1 MSWWLAGLDIQST
14 KKYNLAARWLLRQS
28 GVVRQ
33 RGEEFDPAE
42 LEYQKEVKMPNAETG
57 DDEIVTPED
66 PLSGIN
72 RLLRA
77 LEEMTGRTSLD
88 KRGELR
94 NVFYLELK
102 RRSGERISE
111 FATRFRGLIAEMK
124 SEGVT
129 IHDGELGWWFKQKL
143 GLDPLRTQLLDTA
156 LAGAEDYSTIERE
169 VLRLFKDLHS
179 ADPLHRRQG
188 DGDQRAPLLNRF
200 LSQQANASRP
210 SSYAPSMASSAA
222 RSMRSNS
229 STASS
234 GRLPSNTSYRKP
246 FMQKQAMVSEAE
258 EEIHVDEQ
266 ANEPP
271 GGDDE
276 MEPQTLEEVLTTEAE
291 VLAAELDEAAA
302 QGVDA
307 DTLQEI
313 EESVEAAAEAFLTMK
328 EARSKLQEVRK
339 DRGYGK
345 APSPAS
351 SSVANKVNLKKQ
363 SDRHPCFDCGLAGH
377 WAGDPEC
384 QKPGQ
389 QLGRKKG
396 KAVQKQV
403 KVTEALNTEHTDEA
417 DPEHEVLVLRH
428 QPQVLTDAFVSTVQ
442 NFHEPKEVNA
452 LGLALDKRLVGALD
466 SACNRTCT
474 GMDWLNSFLQ
484 RLRSTAPEEVI
495 ALVKCEP
502 EKETFRFGNGG
513 TQVSKERWRLPTMV
527 GGAII
532 CFWTSVVPV
541 ASLGLL
547 LGRDFLEA
555 VGAVMS
561 FSRKAL
567 RCDHLDG
574 KEIPLSQLTAGHYAL
589 HLLPSSWPGLGSQK
603 WRRFGLDGILEVQS
617 SFERWVHRRLKMV
630 DGPRSSTS
638 LGHDHFL
645 AESSVKAGELVRNVL
660 APTFSG
666 SVQALS
672 MPRTSE
678 RGISSTTSSTTRST
692 SRSTTRSPLNGGRK
706 QQARP
711 NEPEHQ
717 QVAKNVA
724 PPSRTV
730 SMGSERCTAVGP
742 AKALLAVLAAALSI
756 FGHPG
761 PLVAARS
768 TTGGRWSCEQATPG
782 HGLHDGPLR
791 VQEPGGVHALARPT
805 WHDDGLLRRPC
816 VDGNDSCKSRQGVE
830 EEGERRRFGRSQEG
844 GPPGRTGREQGGTG
858 SLAHR
863 TSRWTSTT
871 SRRPDQVGSSVERQ
885 GGPRGQ
891 RRNAQEQGPTHR
903 SGLEREAYTC
913 SQQGEIKSEA
923 NSHQSSRMD
932 RGLQCRSGDRAVSRD
947 GVLSTPHRHAQPVS
961 DNPGPHGLG
970 DPRASTTTSTGHA
983 GGPLQFGED
992 GVKQLR
998 LRRRDGSD
1006 AGTSSRCRLVPG
1018 GSIRAAV
1025 GCSLRGGER
1034 DVPDTGGEGSGPRS
1048 VNPYVIHQCL
1058 KPGVAS
1064 LIGQAWDQ
1072 HEADRRKIS
1081 QEPKRIRHVLEAEFF
1096 KEMEAHMN
1104 DETFFQ
1110 VIDLMPTFHE
1120 SLVNEKTNGSD
1131 PRPFL
1136 AEVYTTAQH
1145 VSKVA
1150 RDRGHAV
1157 GPALS
1162 LETGWNFLLAS
1173 HRERAKK
1180 QLAQDKP
1187 FCLVL
1192 AFPCGPFSPLQHL
1205 NTKGKLSWPRRLEE
1219 GRVLMRFALELADMQ
1234 LKAGR
1239 HCIIENPKPSAAW
1252 REPEMRK
1259 FLEEKNVHMAVFDQ
1273 CRFGLKS
1280 VEGIPQRK
1288 STLVA
1293 SSSSKVIDMLN
1304 GMVCKRDHAHS
1315 PVIGGSRVTARAGI
1329 YPMGLAKAMVRGVE
1343 AQFEQDFG
1351 HEALAAE
1358 DVEEEV
1364 DRPDGALGY
1373 GEDSDDDE
1381 MKISPE
1387 EAKMNIPASVKL
1399 AIKRL
1404 HENTGHRSGRRL
1416 ARALA
1421 IAGAPPEAVVAAKRH
1436 RCAVCEEKAPPKA
1449 RRPASLPRP
1458 KDIGDQVHVDLL
1470 EVEDCQ
1476 EQKYYVCHCT
1486 DAATRFQVA
1495 EVLPNKS
1502 TAAVIEFLSKRWVAM
1517 FGPPRVLVCDQGREF
1532 ISWEME
1538 EWASSMSI
1546 MLHHIAVQA
1555 PWQNGVAERSG
1566 GILKTILSAIVAAKS
1581 IVNRSEMEMALSE
1594 AIAAYNGDVD
1604 GESGCSPFQAA
1615 FGRQPRMIGDV
1626 LGGIQQR
1633 LGEHGLVES
1642 KPSLARQIAM
1652 REVAKLA
1659 MTRLHFSRGLRKAE
1673 LARSRSTTME
1683 AAPTPGSICYFYR
1696 PLRYNNKMSQS
1707 RKKLTLKRWHGP
1719 AMMVAMD
1726 GHASVFLSY
1735 KGQLTKCALEH
1746 VRLASTMEQIAS
1758 GAWSEAIKEAVDAA
1772 RHEQA
1777 LRNPQSDGNQGWQAP
1792 QQPVL
1797 PETPV
1802 AAGNPSTPAFLPPSN
1817 ATMNADENQL
1827 EGRDLPPVQPQ
1838 ELWQMMVPSNALA
1851 SSQVDSSLPS
1861 RRASDFSDTPFPQA
1875 TRLAMGRRP
1884 SGLPLASVRE
1894 RVREIEGSLKRPAEL
1909 DAEALREQGHE
1920 QGTPRAE
1927 ASSSTP
1933 AEVTEETLVTEAVDV
1948 IKAELKKENL
1958 HPLRR
1963 AFLQAE
1969 LDKQSPLNAE
1979 VPDHGT
1985 WHGKWSLPSRSEWL
1999 AHQKLGLSWPNGSQP
2014 DHEVQAVQA
2023 NRKEFRWRTMSSE
2036 EKKAFAEAAEQA
2048 WSVWE
2053 ENAAIEVLTQEE
2065 SERVRRRLLAN
2076 KEGSKILTP
2085 RYVFTDR
2092 HEGLRTALNPLPLK
2106 ARARVIVPGYKDIFS
2121 YSLRKDAPT
2130 GSRVSQHL
2138 LFTFTASHSTP
2149 TTPREQK
2156 WRIMSADVKSA
2167 FLKGDAYVDGQREL
2181 FLENVKGEEPKLPFG
2196 SCLAKIRKGVF
2207 GLSDAPRQWY
2217 LRLNKSLQA
2226 AGWERTVFDF
2236 ACWLKWSDDR
2246 KKLRGIIISHVD
2258 DLLLGGDSTA
2268 QESLLT
2274 IGKELGF
2281 GSVEYDDF
2289 VYCGKRIQMKP
2300 DGAISVSV
2308 KAYHD
2313 NLSPVEIP
2321 LSRRKTPEA
2330 ELSESERRQLRAVLG
2345 SLQWL
2350 VAQVRFDQ
2358 GYSLSTLQGE
2368 KPVIGTLQKA
2378 NQLVKEF
2385 KRRPDFSLV
2394 FQALDLSK
2402 AGIMVVS
2409 DSSLGNVLREGGCEG
2424 DVLEKLYSQSAYF
2437 VIIGDHNLMNGR
2449 EGCFNVVD
2457 ARSHRLPRV
2466 CRSTYG
2472 AELMGVEEGMD
2483 MGIFCRGGLAT
2494 FLGLPTGRRDS
2505 LKVMEEIPMV
2515 SITDAKDTYDRGNS
2529 DCPTYGA
2536 QKSMAFAVAWV
2547 RQTLNGYNSSL
2558 KWTATA
2564 NMWVDAGTKAMPL
2577 DHMQE
2582 ILAKGKWSYV
2592 YHQDYVKQ
2600 NPKKKTP
2607 EKIGMTAELPGEP
2620 LDERSQMFQF
2630 VLKLSGQPGWHE
2642 RPDMAVH
2649 VAYEAK
2655 SFRVPDGRFGAN
2667 KYPVR
2672 STFGKF
2678 DLEDGR
2684 SVWRQLEHGENL
2696 TELANRQKLLP
2707 RPAGCLISLFMSQAK
2722 KRLEQLR
2729 NHDHDMH
2736 G

>member
-1 MSWWLAGLDIQST
+1 AKSKAKPTATKAQGWTVGYSAGLVTEPSPGMVSYQHLIDMRNRFQTTLDHMALEIQE
-14 KKYNLAARWLLRQS
+14 LRQQRQQGTQVDLSSLAKTVSSSS
-28 GVVRQ
+28 GSG
-33 RGEEFDPAE
+33 GEME
-42 LEYQKEVKMPNAETG
+42 
-57 DDEIVTPED
+57 VTPE
-66 PLSGIN
+66 
-72 RLLRA
+72 LLQDA
-77 LEEMTGRTSLD
+77 AWSLE
-88 KRGELR
+88 
-94 NVFYLELK
+94 
-102 RRSGERISE
+102 
-111 FATRFRGLIAEMK
+111 
-124 SEGVT
+124 
-129 IHDGELGWWFKQKL
+129 
-143 GLDPLRTQLLDTA
+143 
-156 LAGAEDYSTIERE
+156 GAFE
-169 VLRLFKDLHS
+169 
-179 ADPLHRRQG
+179 
-188 DGDQRAPLLNRF
+188 
-200 LSQQANASRP
+200 QQ
-210 SSYAPSMASSAA
+210 
-222 RSMRSNS
+222 
-229 STASS
+229 
-234 GRLPSNTSYRKP
+234 
-246 FMQKQAMVSEAE
+246 
-258 EEIHVDEQ
+258 
-266 ANEPP
+266 
-271 GGDDE
+271 
-276 MEPQTLEEVLTTEAE
+276 
-291 VLAAELDEAAA
+291 LAAHY
-302 QGVDA
+302 G
-307 DTLQEI
+307 
-313 EESVEAAAEAFLTMK
+313 EENVMFLT
-328 EARSKLQEVRK
+328 
-339 DRGYGK
+339 
-345 APSPAS
+345 
-351 SSVANKVNLKKQ
+351 
-363 SDRHPCFDCGLAGH
+363 
-377 WAGDPEC
+377 
-384 QKPGQ
+384 
-389 QLGRKKG
+389 
-396 KAVQKQV
+396 
-403 KVTEALNTEHTDEA
+403 
-417 DPEHEVLVLRH
+417 
-428 QPQVLTDAFVSTVQ
+428 
-442 NFHEPKEVNA
+442 
-452 LGLALDKRLVGALD
+452 
-466 SACNRTCT
+466 
-474 GMDWLNSFLQ
+474 
-484 RLRSTAPEEVI
+484 PEE
-495 ALVKCEP
+495 
-502 EKETFRFGNGG
+502 
-513 TQVSKERWRLPTMV
+513 
-527 GGAII
+527 
-532 CFWTSVVPV
+532 
-541 ASLGLL
+541 
-547 LGRDFLEA
+547 
-555 VGAVMS
+555 
-561 FSRKAL
+561 
-567 RCDHLDG
+567 
-574 KEIPLSQLTAGHYAL
+574 
-589 HLLPSSWPGLGSQK
+589 
-603 WRRFGLDGILEVQS
+603 
-617 SFERWVHRRLKMV
+617 
-630 DGPRSSTS
+630 
-638 LGHDHFL
+638 
-645 AESSVKAGELVRNVL
+645 
-660 APTFSG
+660 
-666 SVQALS
+666 
-672 MPRTSE
+672 
-678 RGISSTTSSTTRST
+678 
-692 SRSTTRSPLNGGRK
+692 
-706 QQARP
+706 
-711 NEPEHQ
+711 
-717 QVAKNVA
+717 
-724 PPSRTV
+724 
-730 SMGSERCTAVGP
+730 
-742 AKALLAVLAAALSI
+742 
-756 FGHPG
+756 
-761 PLVAARS
+761 
-768 TTGGRWSCEQATPG
+768 
-782 HGLHDGPLR
+782 
-791 VQEPGGVHALARPT
+791 
-805 WHDDGLLRRPC
+805 
-816 VDGNDSCKSRQGVE
+816 
-830 EEGERRRFGRSQEG
+830 
-844 GPPGRTGREQGGTG
+844 
-858 SLAHR
+858 
-863 TSRWTSTT
+863 
-871 SRRPDQVGSSVERQ
+871 
-885 GGPRGQ
+885 
-891 RRNAQEQGPTHR
+891 
-903 SGLEREAYTC
+903 
-913 SQQGEIKSEA
+913 
-923 NSHQSSRMD
+923 
-932 RGLQCRSGDRAVSRD
+932 RA
-947 GVLSTPHRHAQPVS
+947 
-961 DNPGPHGLG
+961 
-970 DPRASTTTSTGHA
+970 
-983 GGPLQFGED
+983 
-992 GVKQLR
+992 
-998 LRRRDGSD
+998 
-1006 AGTSSRCRLVPG
+1006 
-1018 GSIRAAV
+1018 
-1025 GCSLRGGER
+1025 
-1034 DVPDTGGEGSGPRS
+1034 
-1048 VNPYVIHQCL
+1048 
-1058 KPGVAS
+1058 
-1064 LIGQAWDQ
+1064 
-1072 HEADRRKIS
+1072 

-1502 TAAVIEFLSKRWVAM
+1502 TAAVIEFLSKRW
-1517 FGPPRVLVCDQGREF
+1517 
-1532 ISWEME
+1532 
-1538 EWASSMSI
+1538 
-1546 MLHHIAVQA
+1546 
-1555 PWQNGVAERSG
+1555 
-1566 GILKTILSAIVAAKS
+1566 
-1581 IVNRSEMEMALSE
+1581 
-1594 AIAAYNGDVD
+1594 
-1604 GESGCSPFQAA
+1604 
-1615 FGRQPRMIGDV
+1615 
-1626 LGGIQQR
+1626 
-1633 LGEHGLVES
+1633 
-1642 KPSLARQIAM
+1642 
-1652 REVAKLA
+1652 
-1659 MTRLHFSRGLRKAE
+1659 
-1673 LARSRSTTME
+1673 

-2076 KEGSKILTP
+2076 KE
-2085 RYVFTDR
+2085 
-2092 HEGLRTALNPLPLK
+2092 
-2106 ARARVIVPGYKDIFS
+2106 
-2121 YSLRKDAPT
+2121 
-2130 GSRVSQHL
+2130 
-2138 LFTFTASHSTP
+2138 
-2149 TTPREQK
+2149 
-2156 WRIMSADVKSA
+2156 
-2167 FLKGDAYVDGQREL
+2167 DAYVDGQREL

-2707 RPAGCLISLFMSQAK
+2707 
-2722 KRLEQLR
+2722 
-2729 NHDHDMH
+2729 
-2736 G
+2736 

>member
-1 MSWWLAGLDIQST
+1 MADEKDSNAGAWSRVPTWDGSPQTWRSFRKDMSWWLAGLDIQST

-156 LAGAEDYSTIERE
+156 LAGAEDYSTIECE

-603 WRRFGLDGILEVQS
+603 PYLRYLPLPYPS
-617 SFERWVHRRLKMV
+617 SGTPDLWLRQ
-630 DGPRSSTS
+630 G
-638 LGHDHFL
+638 
-645 AESSVKAGELVRNVL
+645 
-660 APTFSG
+660 
-666 SVQALS
+666 Q
-672 MPRTSE
+672 
-678 RGISSTTSSTTRST
+678 
-692 SRSTTRSPLNGGRK
+692 
-706 QQARP
+706 
-711 NEPEHQ
+711 Q
-717 QVAKNVA
+717 QVADGHASKRHLDMAYTMDRFVYKNLVECMHWRDRLGMMTAFCEDPVLTGMIHAKAAKGLRKKVRDAALEEAKKEALQAEQVLKEKPTPAPSKAKSKAKPAATKPQGWTVGYSAGLVA
-724 PPSRTV
+724 EPSPGMVSYQHLIDMRNRFQTTLDHMALEIQELRQQRQQGTQVDLSSLAKTV
-730 SMGSERCTAVGP
+730 SSSSGSGGEMEVTP
-742 AKALLAVLAAALSI
+742 ELLQDAAWSLEGAFEQQLAAHYGEENVMFL
-756 FGHPG
+756 
-761 PLVAARS
+761 
-768 TTGGRWSCEQATPG
+768 TP
-782 HGLHDGPLR
+782 
-791 VQEPGGVHALARPT
+791 
-805 WHDDGLLRRPC
+805 
-816 VDGNDSCKSRQGVE
+816 E
-830 EEGERRRFGRSQEG
+830 ER
-844 GPPGRTGREQGGTG
+844 
-858 SLAHR
+858 
-863 TSRWTSTT
+863 
-871 SRRPDQVGSSVERQ
+871 
-885 GGPRGQ
+885 
-891 RRNAQEQGPTHR
+891 AQ
-903 SGLEREAYTC
+903 
-913 SQQGEIKSEA
+913 
-923 NSHQSSRMD
+923 
-932 RGLQCRSGDRAVSRD
+932 
-947 GVLSTPHRHAQPVS
+947 
-961 DNPGPHGLG
+961 
-970 DPRASTTTSTGHA
+970 
-983 GGPLQFGED
+983 
-992 GVKQLR
+992 
-998 LRRRDGSD
+998 
-1006 AGTSSRCRLVPG
+1006 
-1018 GSIRAAV
+1018 
-1025 GCSLRGGER
+1025 
-1034 DVPDTGGEGSGPRS
+1034 
-1048 VNPYVIHQCL
+1048 
-1058 KPGVAS
+1058 
-1064 LIGQAWDQ
+1064 
-1072 HEADRRKIS
+1072 
-1081 QEPKRIRHVLEAEFF
+1081 AEFF

-1110 VIDLMPTFHE
+1110 VFDLMPTFHE

-1239 HCIIENPKPSAAW
+1239 RCIIENPKPSAAW

-1343 AQFEQDFG
+1343 VQFEQDFG

-1358 DVEEEV
+1358 VVEEEV

-1555 PWQNGVAERSG
+1555 
-1566 GILKTILSAIVAAKS
+1566 
-1581 IVNRSEMEMALSE
+1581 
-1594 AIAAYNGDVD
+1594 
-1604 GESGCSPFQAA
+1604 
-1615 FGRQPRMIGDV
+1615 
-1626 LGGIQQR
+1626 
-1633 LGEHGLVES
+1633 
-1642 KPSLARQIAM
+1642 
-1652 REVAKLA
+1652 
-1659 MTRLHFSRGLRKAE
+1659 
-1673 LARSRSTTME
+1673 
-1683 AAPTPGSICYFYR
+1683 APTPGSICYFYR

-1777 LRNPQSDGNQGWQAP
+1777 LRNTQSDGNQGWQAP

-1884 SGLPLASVRE
+1884 SGLPLTSVRE

-1969 LDKQSPLNAE
+1969 LDKQSPLDAE

-2023 NRKEFRWRTMSSE
+2023 NRKEFQWRTMSSE

-2053 ENAAIEVLTQEE
+2053 ENAAIEVLTPEE
-2065 SERVRRRLLAN
+2065 SE
-2076 KEGSKILTP
+2076 
-2085 RYVFTDR
+2085 
-2092 HEGLRTALNPLPLK
+2092 H
-2106 ARARVIVPGYKDIFS
+2106 
-2121 YSLRKDAPT
+2121 APT

-2289 VYCGKRIQMKP
+2289 VYCGKRIQMQP
-2300 DGAISVSV
+2300 DGAISVSM

-2600 NPKKKTP
+2600 SPKKKTP

-2649 VAYEAK
+2649 VAYGAK

-2696 TELANRQKLLP
+2696 TELANRRKLLP

-2729 NHDHDMH
+2729 NHDRDMH

>member
-1 MSWWLAGLDIQST
+1 MADEKDSNAGAWSRVPTWDGSPQTWRSFRKDMSWWLAGLDIQST

-466 SACNRTCT
+466 SPMSLSISRWRRMLLRLRERFLWAVKGVLLWALPRPYLRYLPLPYPSSGTPDLWLRQGQQQVADGHASKRHLDMAYTMDRFVYKNLVECMHWRDRLGMMTAFCEDPVLT
-474 GMDWLNSFLQ
+474 GMIHAKAAKGLRKKVRDAALEEAKKEALQAEQAGNKEELARSLIGPRGGLPPLRGDLIRLAVLLNVKVDPEDNVEMLKNKVRPIVQVLKEKPTPAPSKAKSKAKPTATKAQGWTVGYSAGLVTEPSPGMVSYQHLIDMRNRFQTTLDHMALEIQELRQQ
-484 RLRSTAPEEVI
+484 RQQ
-495 ALVKCEP
+495 
-502 EKETFRFGNGG
+502 G
-513 TQVSKERWRLPTMV
+513 TQVDLS
-527 GGAII
+527 
-532 CFWTSVVPV
+532 
-541 ASLGLL
+541 SL
-547 LGRDFLEA
+547 A
-555 VGAVMS
+555 KTV
-561 FSRKAL
+561 
-567 RCDHLDG
+567 
-574 KEIPLSQLTAGHYAL
+574 
-589 HLLPSSWPGLGSQK
+589 SSS
-603 WRRFGLDGILEVQS
+603 
-617 SFERWVHRRLKMV
+617 
-630 DGPRSSTS
+630 
-638 LGHDHFL
+638 
-645 AESSVKAGELVRNVL
+645 
-660 APTFSG
+660 SG
-666 SVQALS
+666 S
-672 MPRTSE
+672 
-678 RGISSTTSSTTRST
+678 
-692 SRSTTRSPLNGGRK
+692 GGEMEVTPELLQDAAWSLEGAFE
-706 QQARP
+706 QQ
-711 NEPEHQ
+711 
-717 QVAKNVA
+717 
-724 PPSRTV
+724 
-730 SMGSERCTAVGP
+730 
-742 AKALLAVLAAALSI
+742 LAAHYGEENVMFL
-756 FGHPG
+756 
-761 PLVAARS
+761 
-768 TTGGRWSCEQATPG
+768 TP
-782 HGLHDGPLR
+782 
-791 VQEPGGVHALARPT
+791 
-805 WHDDGLLRRPC
+805 
-816 VDGNDSCKSRQGVE
+816 E
-830 EEGERRRFGRSQEG
+830 ER
-844 GPPGRTGREQGGTG
+844 
-858 SLAHR
+858 
-863 TSRWTSTT
+863 
-871 SRRPDQVGSSVERQ
+871 
-885 GGPRGQ
+885 
-891 RRNAQEQGPTHR
+891 
-903 SGLEREAYTC
+903 
-913 SQQGEIKSEA
+913 
-923 NSHQSSRMD
+923 
-932 RGLQCRSGDRAVSRD
+932 
-947 GVLSTPHRHAQPVS
+947 
-961 DNPGPHGLG
+961 
-970 DPRASTTTSTGHA
+970 
-983 GGPLQFGED
+983 
-992 GVKQLR
+992 
-998 LRRRDGSD
+998 
-1006 AGTSSRCRLVPG
+1006 
-1018 GSIRAAV
+1018 
-1025 GCSLRGGER
+1025 
-1034 DVPDTGGEGSGPRS
+1034 
-1048 VNPYVIHQCL
+1048 
-1058 KPGVAS
+1058 
-1064 LIGQAWDQ
+1064 
-1072 HEADRRKIS
+1072 
-1081 QEPKRIRHVLEAEFF
+1081 AEFF

-1304 GMVCKRDHAHS
+1304 GM
-1315 PVIGGSRVTARAGI
+1315 
-1329 YPMGLAKAMVRGVE
+1329 
-1343 AQFEQDFG
+1343 
-1351 HEALAAE
+1351 
-1358 DVEEEV
+1358 
-1364 DRPDGALGY
+1364 
-1373 GEDSDDDE
+1373 
-1381 MKISPE
+1381 
-1387 EAKMNIPASVKL
+1387 
-1399 AIKRL
+1399 
-1404 HENTGHRSGRRL
+1404 
-1416 ARALA
+1416 
-1421 IAGAPPEAVVAAKRH
+1421 
-1436 RCAVCEEKAPPKA
+1436 
-1449 RRPASLPRP
+1449 
-1458 KDIGDQVHVDLL
+1458 
-1470 EVEDCQ
+1470 
-1476 EQKYYVCHCT
+1476 
-1486 DAATRFQVA
+1486 
-1495 EVLPNKS
+1495 
-1502 TAAVIEFLSKRWVAM
+1502 
-1517 FGPPRVLVCDQGREF
+1517 
-1532 ISWEME
+1532 
-1538 EWASSMSI
+1538 
-1546 MLHHIAVQA
+1546 
-1555 PWQNGVAERSG
+1555 
-1566 GILKTILSAIVAAKS
+1566 
-1581 IVNRSEMEMALSE
+1581 
-1594 AIAAYNGDVD
+1594 
-1604 GESGCSPFQAA
+1604 
-1615 FGRQPRMIGDV
+1615 
-1626 LGGIQQR
+1626 
-1633 LGEHGLVES
+1633 
-1642 KPSLARQIAM
+1642 
-1652 REVAKLA
+1652 
-1659 MTRLHFSRGLRKAE
+1659 
-1673 LARSRSTTME
+1673 
-1683 AAPTPGSICYFYR
+1683 
-1696 PLRYNNKMSQS
+1696 
-1707 RKKLTLKRWHGP
+1707 
-1719 AMMVAMD
+1719 
-1726 GHASVFLSY
+1726 
-1735 KGQLTKCALEH
+1735 
-1746 VRLASTMEQIAS
+1746 
-1758 GAWSEAIKEAVDAA
+1758 EAVDAA

-1979 VPDHGT
+1979 
-1985 WHGKWSLPSRSEWL
+1985 
-1999 AHQKLGLSWPNGSQP
+1999 
-2014 DHEVQAVQA
+2014 
-2023 NRKEFRWRTMSSE
+2023 
-2036 EKKAFAEAAEQA
+2036 
-2048 WSVWE
+2048 
-2053 ENAAIEVLTQEE
+2053 
-2065 SERVRRRLLAN
+2065 
-2076 KEGSKILTP
+2076 
-2085 RYVFTDR
+2085 
-2092 HEGLRTALNPLPLK
+2092 
-2106 ARARVIVPGYKDIFS
+2106 
-2121 YSLRKDAPT
+2121 
-2130 GSRVSQHL
+2130 
-2138 LFTFTASHSTP
+2138 
-2149 TTPREQK
+2149 
-2156 WRIMSADVKSA
+2156 
-2167 FLKGDAYVDGQREL
+2167 
-2181 FLENVKGEEPKLPFG
+2181 
-2196 SCLAKIRKGVF
+2196 
-2207 GLSDAPRQWY
+2207 
-2217 LRLNKSLQA
+2217 
-2226 AGWERTVFDF
+2226 
-2236 ACWLKWSDDR
+2236 
-2246 KKLRGIIISHVD
+2246 
-2258 DLLLGGDSTA
+2258 
-2268 QESLLT
+2268 
-2274 IGKELGF
+2274 
-2281 GSVEYDDF
+2281 
-2289 VYCGKRIQMKP
+2289 
-2300 DGAISVSV
+2300 
-2308 KAYHD
+2308 
-2313 NLSPVEIP
+2313 
-2321 LSRRKTPEA
+2321 
-2330 ELSESERRQLRAVLG
+2330 
-2345 SLQWL
+2345 
-2350 VAQVRFDQ
+2350 
-2358 GYSLSTLQGE
+2358 
-2368 KPVIGTLQKA
+2368 
-2378 NQLVKEF
+2378 
-2385 KRRPDFSLV
+2385 
-2394 FQALDLSK
+2394 
-2402 AGIMVVS
+2402 
-2409 DSSLGNVLREGGCEG
+2409 
-2424 DVLEKLYSQSAYF
+2424 
-2437 VIIGDHNLMNGR
+2437 
-2449 EGCFNVVD
+2449 
-2457 ARSHRLPRV
+2457 
-2466 CRSTYG
+2466 
-2472 AELMGVEEGMD
+2472 
-2483 MGIFCRGGLAT
+2483 
-2494 FLGLPTGRRDS
+2494 
-2505 LKVMEEIPMV
+2505 
-2515 SITDAKDTYDRGNS
+2515 DTYDRGNS

>member
-1 MSWWLAGLDIQST
+1 MADEKDSNAGAWSRVPTWDGSPQTWRSFRKDMSWWLAGLDIQST

-156 LAGAEDYSTIERE
+156 LAGAEDYSTIECE

-466 SACNRTCT
+466 S
-474 GMDWLNSFLQ
+474 
-484 RLRSTAPEEVI
+484 
-495 ALVKCEP
+495 
-502 EKETFRFGNGG
+502 
-513 TQVSKERWRLPTMV
+513 
-527 GGAII
+527 
-532 CFWTSVVPV
+532 
-541 ASLGLL
+541 
-547 LGRDFLEA
+547 
-555 VGAVMS
+555 
-561 FSRKAL
+561 
-567 RCDHLDG
+567 
-574 KEIPLSQLTAGHYAL
+574 
-589 HLLPSSWPGLGSQK
+589 LGSQK

-630 DGPRSSTS
+630 DGPRSSTPY
-638 LGHDHFL
+638 LRYL
-645 AESSVKAGELVRNVL
+645 PLPYPSSGTPDLWLRQ
-660 APTFSG
+660 G
-666 SVQALS
+666 Q
-672 MPRTSE
+672 
-678 RGISSTTSSTTRST
+678 
-692 SRSTTRSPLNGGRK
+692 
-706 QQARP
+706 
-711 NEPEHQ
+711 Q
-717 QVAKNVA
+717 QVADGHASKRHLDMAYTMDRFVYKNLVECMHW
-724 PPSRTV
+724 RDRLG
-730 SMGSERCTAVGP
+730 MMTAFCEDPVLTGMIH
-742 AKALLAVLAAALSI
+742 AKAAKGLRKKVRDAALEEAKKEALQAEQAGNKEELARSLIGPRGGLPPLRGDLIRLAVLLNVKVDPEDNVEMLKNKVRPIVQVLKEKPTPAPSKAKSKAKPAATKPQGWTVGYSA
-756 FGHPG
+756 G
-761 PLVAARS
+761 LVAEPSPGMVSYQHLIDMRNRFQ
-768 TTGGRWSCEQATPG
+768 TTLDHMALEIQE
-782 HGLHDGPLR
+782 LR
-791 VQEPGGVHALARPT
+791 QQRQQGT
-805 WHDDGLLRRPC
+805 Q
-816 VDGNDSCKSRQGVE
+816 VDLS
-830 EEGERRRFGRSQEG
+830 
-844 GPPGRTGREQGGTG
+844 
-858 SLAHR
+858 SLAK
-863 TSRWTSTT
+863 TVSS
-871 SRRPDQVGSSVERQ
+871 SSGS
-885 GGPRGQ
+885 
-891 RRNAQEQGPTHR
+891 
-903 SGLEREAYTC
+903 
-913 SQQGEIKSEA
+913 
-923 NSHQSSRMD
+923 
-932 RGLQCRSGDRAVSRD
+932 
-947 GVLSTPHRHAQPVS
+947 
-961 DNPGPHGLG
+961 
-970 DPRASTTTSTGHA
+970 
-983 GGPLQFGED
+983 
-992 GVKQLR
+992 
-998 LRRRDGSD
+998 
-1006 AGTSSRCRLVPG
+1006 
-1018 GSIRAAV
+1018 
-1025 GCSLRGGER
+1025 GGEMEVTPELLQ
-1034 DVPDTGGEGSGPRS
+1034 DAAWSLEGAFEQQLAAHYGEENVMFLTPEER
-1048 VNPYVIHQCL
+1048 
-1058 KPGVAS
+1058 
-1064 LIGQAWDQ
+1064 
-1072 HEADRRKIS
+1072 
-1081 QEPKRIRHVLEAEFF
+1081 AEFF

-1110 VIDLMPTFHE
+1110 VFDLMPTFHE

-1239 HCIIENPKPSAAW
+1239 RCIIENPKPSAAW

-1304 GMVCKRDHAHS
+1304 GM
-1315 PVIGGSRVTARAGI
+1315 
-1329 YPMGLAKAMVRGVE
+1329 
-1343 AQFEQDFG
+1343 
-1351 HEALAAE
+1351 
-1358 DVEEEV
+1358 
-1364 DRPDGALGY
+1364 
-1373 GEDSDDDE
+1373 
-1381 MKISPE
+1381 
-1387 EAKMNIPASVKL
+1387 
-1399 AIKRL
+1399 
-1404 HENTGHRSGRRL
+1404 
-1416 ARALA
+1416 
-1421 IAGAPPEAVVAAKRH
+1421 
-1436 RCAVCEEKAPPKA
+1436 
-1449 RRPASLPRP
+1449 
-1458 KDIGDQVHVDLL
+1458 
-1470 EVEDCQ
+1470 
-1476 EQKYYVCHCT
+1476 
-1486 DAATRFQVA
+1486 
-1495 EVLPNKS
+1495 
-1502 TAAVIEFLSKRWVAM
+1502 
-1517 FGPPRVLVCDQGREF
+1517 
-1532 ISWEME
+1532 
-1538 EWASSMSI
+1538 
-1546 MLHHIAVQA
+1546 
-1555 PWQNGVAERSG
+1555 
-1566 GILKTILSAIVAAKS
+1566 
-1581 IVNRSEMEMALSE
+1581 
-1594 AIAAYNGDVD
+1594 
-1604 GESGCSPFQAA
+1604 
-1615 FGRQPRMIGDV
+1615 
-1626 LGGIQQR
+1626 
-1633 LGEHGLVES
+1633 
-1642 KPSLARQIAM
+1642 
-1652 REVAKLA
+1652 
-1659 MTRLHFSRGLRKAE
+1659 
-1673 LARSRSTTME
+1673 
-1683 AAPTPGSICYFYR
+1683 
-1696 PLRYNNKMSQS
+1696 
-1707 RKKLTLKRWHGP
+1707 
-1719 AMMVAMD
+1719 
-1726 GHASVFLSY
+1726 
-1735 KGQLTKCALEH
+1735 
-1746 VRLASTMEQIAS
+1746 
-1758 GAWSEAIKEAVDAA
+1758 EAVDAA

-1777 LRNPQSDGNQGWQAP
+1777 LRNTQSDGNQGWQAP

-1884 SGLPLASVRE
+1884 SGLPLTSVRE

-1969 LDKQSPLNAE
+1969 LDKQSPLDAE

-2023 NRKEFRWRTMSSE
+2023 NRKEFQWRTMSSE

-2053 ENAAIEVLTQEE
+2053 ENAAIEVLTPEE

-2289 VYCGKRIQMKP
+2289 VYCGKRIQMQP
-2300 DGAISVSV
+2300 DGAISVSM

-2600 NPKKKTP
+2600 SPKKKTP

-2649 VAYEAK
+2649 VAYGAK

-2684 SVWRQLEHGENL
+2684 SVWRQLEHGGYAEVLAVLLEENVDVDHQL
-2696 TELANRQKLLP
+2696 STSIFTGLGALLAGYSLIHRYKETTLSTYAYHHQQATPLMCSLLTGAYEATAMLMAAGARTELRNGRGKSALDLALETGAPGFILCALRGDCDACERLLSGYIEVAA
-2707 RPAGCLISLFMSQAK
+2707 RHVLSTE
-2722 KRLEQLR
+2722 RV
-2729 NHDHDMH
+2729 
-2736 G
+2736 